1 MFAACQEMFVFL
13 SITVTQGQW
22 HYSFDV
28 HFFIERLLKWD
39 SPENQA
45 CKNCFFSRKWQL
57 CQKQSML
64 SSSRAVHTQQGSE
77 LAEPE
82 GIVTCQCY
90 RECWFLWLLWLIQRW
105 GFRRHAPM
113 LQWPLSLRGWY
124 LFEEAGWMRL
134 PSSYRLYLLPYS
146 STPTHSKLGMGS
158 SLSPLQLLG
167 VWLRYGV
174 ASTDPQCH
182 QWLPD
187 CLAATRYLWKRES
200 RNVSC

>member
-1 MFAACQEMFVFL
+1 MKLQLWCALFHRAPFKMRFPQKIRLVRIAFFL
-13 SITVTQGQW
+13 ESDSSVRNNLC
-22 HYSFDV
+22 F
-28 HFFIERLLKWD
+28 LL
-39 SPENQA
+39 PE
-45 CKNCFFSRKWQL
+45 L
-57 CQKQSML
+57 C
-64 SSSRAVHTQQGSE
+64 TQQGSE

-158 SLSPLQLLG
+158 CLSPLQLLG

-187 CLAATRYLWKRES
+187 CLAATRYLWKRGS